1 MERWIVV
8 LALGVLIL
16 SCSGA
21 DGVAVATEDEAML
34 AASQRARDTLDSFIE
49 RVTRPDPPSSR
60 SIRAR
65 VGSGAG
71 AEPIWL
77 DEPVFRN
84 GSFRAIVG
92 NLPGEV
98 LDIEIGDAVVVSRS
112 EVLDWLFVEERCM
125 AGAYTLR
132 VDRARMTDAERAAF
146 DRSLLVPFCE

>member
-1 MERWIVV
+1 
-8 LALGVLIL
+8 
-16 SCSGA
+16 
-21 DGVAVATEDEAML
+21 ML

-49 RVTRPDPPSSR
+49 RITLSDPPSSR

-84 GSFRAIVG
+84 GSFRAVVG

-98 LDIEIGDAVVVSRS
+98 PGVEIGDAVVVSRS

-132 VDRARMTDAERAAF
+132 VDRARMTDAERADL